1 MKEHLIDAVGSI
13 GIALMMSGALMLA
26 HCKYAGAAMLMG
38 ILICGVVVFAE
49 RKEIEGGDD
58 ADERHSKD

>member
-1 MKEHLIDAVGSI
+1 MKEYLIDAVGSI

-26 HCKYAGAAMLMG
+26 HYKYAGAAMFIG
-38 ILICGVVVFAE
+38 ILLCGVVIFAE
-49 RKEIEGGDD
+49 RKEIKGGND